1 MLFFSH
7 STFKHF
13 QGKSDWMSNPTYLF
27 QVNLIEYFHVT
38 TIFKTH
44 WPVQAVCRTHK
55 KYSSKIIHTRQG
67 GDSMFSI
74 TMWFGKSKH
83 SWIRMGL
90 DQKMPHSIHL
100 QGSTSL
106 DLMVKTKFQAERQH
120 LADLVGDAQWG
131 DCRITTVEVDEL
143 GGKKFKQGQ
152 EPWNEQES
160 PFL

>member
-1 MLFFSH
+1 
-7 STFKHF
+7 
-13 QGKSDWMSNPTYLF
+13 
-27 QVNLIEYFHVT
+27 
-38 TIFKTH
+38 
-44 WPVQAVCRTHK
+44 
-55 KYSSKIIHTRQG
+55 
-67 GDSMFSI
+67 
-74 TMWFGKSKH
+74 
-83 SWIRMGL
+83 MGL

-152 EPWNEQES
+152 EP
-160 PFL
+160 